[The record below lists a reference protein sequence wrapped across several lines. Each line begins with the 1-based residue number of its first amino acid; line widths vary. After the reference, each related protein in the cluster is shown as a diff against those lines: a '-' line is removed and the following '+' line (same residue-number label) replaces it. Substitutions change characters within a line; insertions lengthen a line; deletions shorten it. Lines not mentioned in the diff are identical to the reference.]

1 MGTVEHFFHTLDKGS
16 DEAPTPPFWIK
27 LRSALIP
34 TLNTEN
40 VGMKSLGMNYQGM
53 KNQAVKK
60 TGNENAGMK
69 LRE

>member
-53 KNQAVKK
+53 KNLGVKK
-60 TGNENAGMK
+60 PGMK
-69 LRE
+69 MWG